1 MCVSDAKKRR
11 ELLEDFLFWYFDG
24 FVSPLLKVGGPGLKL
39 SKLTIIFRQH
49 STLLTPVLTETVCFT
64 LGMTIGMSFVHL

>member
-24 FVSPLLKVGGPGLKL
+24 FVSPLLKVSGLEMKL
-39 SKLTIIFRQH
+39 SKLTIFFRQH
-49 STLLTPVLTETVCFT
+49 FTSPIPVLTETVYFT
-64 LGMTIGMSFVHL
+64 LGTTIGMSFVHL